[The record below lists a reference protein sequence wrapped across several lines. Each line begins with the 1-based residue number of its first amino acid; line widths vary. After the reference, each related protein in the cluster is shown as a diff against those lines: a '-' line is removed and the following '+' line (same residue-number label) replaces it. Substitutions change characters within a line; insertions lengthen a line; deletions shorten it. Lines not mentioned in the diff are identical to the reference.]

1 MTEFSLSWAKSVVL
15 DLIECSGKAFK
26 IWNLSVF
33 SDSKSSEVRKLLGSA
48 FKIFILSM
56 RSLACAIASA
66 ASRAALS
73 ATLSVGFIDCLLI

>member
-1 MTEFSLSWAKSVVL
+1 
-15 DLIECSGKAFK
+15 
-26 IWNLSVF
+26 
-33 SDSKSSEVRKLLGSA
+33 
-48 FKIFILSM
+48 M